1 MPSNRQVVL
10 IPPESGASASLG
22 TKVRFLD
29 EIARFNIAPDG
40 SAENMGVAFG
50 PGLRLELPFVGD
62 KDPVTQALVTIT
74 EEDNA
79 WPVLARLCRELN
91 WRMMD
96 PESGRT
102 FGP

>member
-1 MPSNRQVVL
+1 MASTRQVVL
-10 IPPESGASASLG
+10 IPPESGGDATLG
-22 TKVRFLD
+22 TKARFLD

-40 SAENMGVAFG
+40 SAENVGVAFG
-50 PGLRLELPFVGD
+50 PGMRVELPFVGD
-62 KDPVTQALVTIT
+62 KEPVSQALVTIL

-79 WPVLARLCRELN
+79 WPVLARLCHELN